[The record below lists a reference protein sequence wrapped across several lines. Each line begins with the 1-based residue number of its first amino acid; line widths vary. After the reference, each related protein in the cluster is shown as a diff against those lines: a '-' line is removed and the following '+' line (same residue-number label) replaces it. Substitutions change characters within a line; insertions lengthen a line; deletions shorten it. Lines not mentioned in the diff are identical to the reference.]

1 MHNAQEIV
9 DCIKSELK
17 KQGRTTKD
25 MLVELNMGINTI
37 SELSKGKQMS
47 YFGFAKIADYLNCSV
62 DYLLGRTDAPQNTL
76 GDDFSPHEKEL
87 VAAYRNKPEMQ
98 ESIDKLLDISVSSQK
113 SNMNIRQFADRV
125 KSMKDSG
132 ELMTEDKKIAAFDG
146 RRDVPKND
154 EEKQQQIEFDELR
167 ERIIQLEK
175 KLLD

>member
-1 MHNAQEIV
+1 MYNSAEIA
-9 DCIKSELK
+9 DRIKK
-17 KQGRTTKD
+17 CAKHRNVVVKT
-25 MLVELNMGINTI
+25 MLSDVGLGLNTMANFKT
-37 SELSKGKQMS
+37 SMPKADSL
-47 YFGFAKIADYLNCSV
+47 AKIADYLNCSV
-62 DYLLGRTDAPQNTL
+62 DYLLGRTDKQNSDTKNDL
-76 GDDFSPHEKEL
+76 SSHEKEL

-125 KSMKDSG
+125 NSMKDSG